1 MCRIRGPADAVNLP
15 YPPPDCGCIRI
26 RALRDAMTADPA
38 GALSPQC
45 PPRRSTT
52 DGTIRIS
59 LLSTLDRLAVGDIM
73 HTTWDMVNEAVRMR
87 AMALD
92 AEPPAP
98 GVAARSLHN
107 AGNATPD
114 KAFEPGQTPA
124 EHETERFGRSIVG
137 FLEQGHKEG
146 RYQELA
152 LCASPHFLGILRA
165 LLGPHLGTLVR
176 VEINKDYT
184 HAEPAQLQE
193 QVHAHRQAK

>member
-1 MCRIRGPADAVNLP
+1 MS
-15 YPPPDCGCIRI
+15 
-26 RALRDAMTADPA
+26 AM
-38 GALSPQC
+38 SCQC
-45 PPRRSTT
+45 SI
-52 DGTIRIS
+52 DGTIPIP
-59 LLSTLDRLAVGDIM
+59 LLSMVDQQAVGDSM
-73 HTTWDMVNEAVRMR
+73 HTTWVVTANAGRARIFADSAEGEFQEIHDMVNETVRMR
-87 AMALD
+87 ATALD
-92 AEPPAP
+92 AVPPAP
-98 GVAARSLHN
+98 GVAARSLRN

-137 FLEQGHKEG
+137 FLEQGRKEG

-193 QVHAHRQAK
+193 QVRAHRQVK

>member
-1 MCRIRGPADAVNLP
+1 
-15 YPPPDCGCIRI
+15 
-26 RALRDAMTADPA
+26 
-38 GALSPQC
+38 
-45 PPRRSTT
+45 
-52 DGTIRIS
+52 
-59 LLSTLDRLAVGDIM
+59 M
-73 HTTWDMVNEAVRMR
+73 HTTWVVAANAGRARIFADSADGAFEEIHDMVNEAVRMR